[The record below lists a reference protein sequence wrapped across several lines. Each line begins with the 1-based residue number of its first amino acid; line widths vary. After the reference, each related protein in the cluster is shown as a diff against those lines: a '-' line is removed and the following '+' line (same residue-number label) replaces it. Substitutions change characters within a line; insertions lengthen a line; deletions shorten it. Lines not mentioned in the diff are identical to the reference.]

1 MHDKVYA
8 VIDTNVIVSAL
19 ISKSLESNPVKI
31 IKAITQERIIP
42 LFNDEIL
49 SEYREVLSRTK
60 FGLEEQMIDMTI
72 QTFLTDGLALDR
84 TNAGRENF
92 PDEKDIVFYEV
103 ALSKEDSFLV
113 TGNIKH
119 FPQKA
124 FVVSPTQ
131 MVMLLEK
138 DNPISLE
145 PLAELTT
152 F

>member
-1 MHDKVYA
+1 M
-8 VIDTNVIVSAL
+8 

-31 IKAITQERIIP
+31 IKAITEERIVP

-49 SEYREVLSRTK
+49 SEYREVLSRIK
-60 FGLEEQMIDMTI
+60 FGLEEQMIDMI
-72 QTFLTDGLALDR
+72 IRTFLTDGLALDR
-84 TNAGRENF
+84 TDAGSENF

-124 FVVSPTQ
+124 FVVSPAQ
-131 MVMLLEK
+131 MVLLLEADK
-138 DNPISLE
+138 
-145 PLAELTT
+145 
-152 F
+152 